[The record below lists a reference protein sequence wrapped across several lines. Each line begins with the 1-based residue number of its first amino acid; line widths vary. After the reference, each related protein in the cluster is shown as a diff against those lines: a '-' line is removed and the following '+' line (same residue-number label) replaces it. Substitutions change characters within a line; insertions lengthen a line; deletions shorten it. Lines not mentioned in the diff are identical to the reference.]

1 MGRGNLCFGLV
12 SKVEVCSMQHAAGV
26 VHACALQVLVAGQG
40 SSVLC
45 SASLRLGDQD
55 SGRGPGQD

>member
-12 SKVEVCSMQHAAGV
+12 SKVEVCSVQHAAGG
-26 VHACALQVLVAGQG
+26 VHACALQVRGAGQG
-40 SSVLC
+40 SSELC
-45 SASLRLGDQD
+45 SLSPRLGDQD